1 MNSDRSL
8 QIKLSLGYLLLI
20 SAAIFAIW
28 YILKLI
34 KELDKPQEMI
44 LVENTKVFQIGSL
57 ISDFYV
63 SESTSRVALL
73 TLDKNDIIRYNNK
86 MDSLT
91 SQTLA
96 IKETIE
102 GNELKI
108 KLDSVV
114 LLLKHKREAFQ
125 QLVDTR
131 KEYRQYASINEA
143 LNKINQAKNK
153 YQTQAE
159 IEVIEEEIKQKDGF
173 FKRISNAFSSKDELE
188 NEKQRQL
195 QKEIIQKAKK
205 EGEHN
210 LEEFRKQTDLIL
222 SDALKKEN
230 KKLEVYLKKEEQLV
244 QRNINFSN
252 KIRDLVYS
260 LEKITTYNSQNIFS
274 QTNEKIEKVTNNLI
288 RFGSITLIVILILA
302 LILINDINKN
312 YKYKKSLEKNNKNLE
327 EIMHQ
332 KNFFMAAITHD
343 MNAPLNTLFGFTEL
357 LENALNNE
365 KLKKYA
371 QNIHHS
377 ALYFKSLVEDL
388 SMYSKLEHK
397 FIELNI
403 QLFDLKEILNMVYQ
417 QNVGIASKKNIE
429 LKIFIDKNIGDT
441 YKGDAH
447 RITQI
452 LTNVV
457 SNAIKFTNQGYV
469 AIEAHTKNN
478 GVEIKIIDTGIGI
491 KVQNK
496 KDLYKEFVQ
505 AHKEIEKT
513 YGGTGL
519 GLNITKRLIDLMNGS
534 IDYESTL
541 GEGTVFTIF
550 LPLKP
555 SNEQLTTSID
565 EIIKPDPNRK
575 LINKNILVIDDD
587 LLQLQLLKELLE
599 DRVKSIDLLSD
610 GRQLSKYLN
619 DKTYQLIISD
629 LQMPKYTGY
638 QIIKEIRNNVLY
650 EKTPVIAFS
659 GKLDLNEENL
669 KEIGF
674 NAILRK
680 PLNLQKLLST
690 IYQQLKIEYNI
701 EKPLLEIEPNNNDL
715 NEKEYSLHSLEE
727 MFEGDQE
734 SIKNILTIFL
744 ENVNQDLQIMLD
756 AFKKEDSDTISK
768 TAHKL
773 LPMYRQLHINSQI
786 ETLEML
792 ERNIEELKDKKLKK
806 MLFKLFIDSEKII
819 KKIKKI
825 ELS

>member
-312 YKYKKSLEKNNKNLE
+312 YKYKKSLEKSNKNLE

>member
-44 LVENTKVFQIGSL
+44 LIENTKVFQIGSL

-114 LLLKHKREAFQ
+114 LLLKYKREAFQ

-143 LNKINQAKNK
+143 LNKINQTKDK

-159 IEVIEEEIKQKDGF
+159 IEEIEEEIKQKDGF
-173 FKRISNAFSSKDELE
+173 FKRISNAFSSKNEFE

-195 QKEIIQKAKK
+195 QKEIIERAKK

-274 QTNEKIEKVTNNLI
+274 RTNEKIEKVTNNLI

-312 YKYKKSLEKNNKNLE
+312 YKYKKSLEKSNKNLE

-357 LENALNNE
+357 LENALNEE

-397 FIELNI
+397 FIELNV

-417 QNVGIASKKNIE
+417 QYLEIASKKNIE

-447 RITQI
+447 RITQM

-457 SNAIKFTNQGYV
+457 SNAVKFTNQGYV
-469 AIEAHTKNN
+469 AIEAHNKNN

-519 GLNITKRLIDLMNGS
+519 GLNITKRLIDLMNGT

-550 LPLKP
+550 LPLKS
-555 SNEQLTTSID
+555 SNELLITSID

-587 LLQLQLLKELLE
+587 LLQLQLLKELLQ

-610 GRQLSKYLN
+610 GRQLNKYLN
-619 DKTYQLIISD
+619 NKTYQLIISD

-669 KEIGF
+669 KELGF

-680 PLNLQKLLST
+680 PLNLQKLLIT

-701 EKPLLEIEPNNNDL
+701 EKPLLEIESNNNDL

-786 ETLEML
+786 ESLEML